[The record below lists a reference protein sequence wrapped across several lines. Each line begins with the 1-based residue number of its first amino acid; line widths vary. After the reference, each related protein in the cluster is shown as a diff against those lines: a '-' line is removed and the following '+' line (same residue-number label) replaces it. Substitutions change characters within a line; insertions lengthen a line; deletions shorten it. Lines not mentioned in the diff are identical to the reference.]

1 VLVPAATGLTLDGF
15 AQLASELPVVPQVSV
30 WALLLVPTPWALKI
44 GAETG
49 GVGTEIGALTIGAG
63 ETTRIGC
70 PGPGDGGRG
79 GRIGGCGPLV
89 NTRPVPL
96 SPTICGLP
104 VALSNMLR
112 LPVLVPVAF
121 GLKVTEIVQLA
132 PALRLVPQV
141 LVWEKSVKAVMLKI
155 VSETLPVLV
164 SLTVWA
170 ALLVPT
176 I

>member
-1 VLVPAATGLTLDGF
+1 
-15 AQLASELPVVPQVSV
+15 
-30 WALLLVPTPWALKI
+30 
-44 GAETG
+44 
-49 GVGTEIGALTIGAG
+49 
-63 ETTRIGC
+63 
-70 PGPGDGGRG
+70 
-79 GRIGGCGPLV
+79 
-89 NTRPVPL
+89 
-96 SPTICGLP
+96 
-104 VALSNMLR
+104 MLR